1 MLTLYVDG
9 NLGNQEVELSDGST
23 GQLSG
28 VRISGSILGSNSMA
42 VQWTFISTGRA
53 HEGFVYSGAFSD
65 GMIIESMSG
74 KEQYQIKIKM

>member
-28 VRISGSILGSNSMA
+28 VRIGGSVLGNNGLT
-42 VQWTFISTGRA
+42 VQWTFVSVGGV
-53 HEGFVYSGAFSD
+53 HEGFVYAGMFSD
-65 GMIIESMSG
+65 GMTIESISG
-74 KEQYQIKIKM
+74 KEKYQIKMKK